1 MNTTTTTYHTPVM
14 LNECIEYLNIQP
26 DGIYVDVTFG
36 GGGHSRAIL
45 QKLSDKGKLFAFD
58 QDKDAQK
65 NIINDSRFTFI
76 PYNFTFITQ
85 WLNYYNVF
93 KVNGILADLG
103 VSLYQLKTPER
114 GFSYLYDAPLDMR
127 MNQHQT
133 TTAADIINHYSQQQL
148 EKIFFEY
155 ADLKNAKKLSQL
167 IVKSRFEK
175 KIQTTQD
182 FINAIK
188 PALPKVNEYPI
199 LSKIFQA
206 IRIEV
211 NKETDALK
219 TFLNQTYDI
228 LDKKGRLVV
237 LTYHS
242 LEDKI
247 VKHFMING
255 HTDKTLQPDPVYGK
269 INYPF
274 NIITKKPILP
284 TKEEIAKNPQARS
297 AKLRCAE
304 KN

>member
-1 MNTTTTTYHTPVM
+1 MTTAYTYHIPVM
-14 LNECIEYLNIQP
+14 LNECLQYLNIQP

-36 GGGHSRAIL
+36 GGGHSKAIL

-65 NIINDSRFTFI
+65 NIIQDTRFTFI
-76 PYNFTFITQ
+76 ASNFSYITQ
-85 WLNYYNVF
+85 WLNYYGIF

-103 VSLYQLKTPER
+103 VSLHQFQNKER
-114 GFSYLYDAPLDMR
+114 GFSYKYNYNLDMR
-127 MNQHQT
+127 MNQNNK
-133 TTAADIINHYSQQQL
+133 TTAADIVNNYSPQQL

-155 ADLKNAKKLSQL
+155 GELKNAKKIAHL
-167 IVKSRFEK
+167 IVKYRFEK
-175 KIQTTQD
+175 NIQTTFD
-182 FINAIK
+182 LVEAVK
-188 PALPKVNEYPI
+188 PALPKVNDYPI

-211 NKETDALK
+211 NDELGALK
-219 TFLNQTYDI
+219 SFLNQTYD
-228 LDKKGRLVV
+228 LLESKGRLVV

-247 VKHFMING
+247 VKHFMMNG
-255 HTDKTLQPDPVYGK
+255 HTDKTLTPDPLYGK

-274 NIITKKPILP
+274 KIITKKPVTPLE
-284 TKEEIAKNPQARS
+284 EEIKSNPQSRS

-304 KN
+304 KI